1 MRKSPIRDLHSSKP
15 NKPRFCDVL
24 VENGQIYLE
33 KKSDKGQ
40 LINEEIR
47 QRQKCVRW
55 RIFSYEMAK
64 NG

>member
-33 KKSDKGQ
+33 KKSDK
-40 LINEEIR
+40 N
-47 QRQKCVRW
+47 K
-55 RIFSYEMAK
+55 YEKILWDDVVYQVDAVK
-64 NG
+64 DAERE